1 MFATNCVIGKF
12 SENEIMDRVLD
23 FGEHA
28 QKMKKFRWKPQN
40 VQGCLKKVIHK
51 IKGEKARKKD
61 LYTELSTLS
70 TENRDYFRILYRKK
84 RTPVLSSSD
93 KKCRILILC

>member
-1 MFATNCVIGKF
+1 
-12 SENEIMDRVLD
+12 MDRVLD

-40 VQGCLKKVIHK
+40 AQGCLKKVIHK
-51 IKGEKARKKD
+51 IKGEKVRKKD

-70 TENRDYFRILYRKK
+70 TEKQKKTRILARTK
-84 RTPVLSSSD
+84 RTVVLSTSD
-93 KKCRILILC
+93 KKCRFLKIELTFKM